1 MKLDIF
7 HLFERFSLHHQ
18 GCCTSV
24 GSVPAVSS
32 PRLRSKT
39 WLQASKIASAIQSSA
54 PEQTEQE
61 NTKDP
66 PCLDG
71 THLYP
76 RIS

>member
-24 GSVPAVSS
+24 GSVTAVSS

-61 NTKDP
+61 NRKDP